1 MSNQHQPSR
10 PGEPHQ
16 PGQPLLASGAPQP
29 SAGHPLPLQNKRSKA
44 KTVAI
49 VCAGVF
55 GGLVVVGIIANI
67 VDPPKKTASVKVP
80 PVATSSS
87 AGPTPHKTLRK
98 PTAQPRSTPSKQ
110 QVPITSTYPT
120 HTIRALP
127 AVQLVFSGG
136 LAGQVSQAVNVRPV
150 KTGASYDY
158 TPPDWAT
165 QCVMPA
171 KDGAW
176 SADISFRFHGLIW
189 EITIGQ
195 PGFGRPKPGSHPA
208 LQETV
213 TGGSGDDPKAVSIA
227 VQSAKSP
234 GGDFDTY
241 YPPMDHNNG
250 TGTVTIN
257 SGLTSGTL
265 DVWNTPSYPDPL
277 EFRIKGRWSC
287 NK

>member
-1 MSNQHQPSR
+1 MSNPDQPAQPSD
-10 PGEPHQ
+10 PH
-16 PGQPLLASGAPQP
+16 QPLLASGAPRP
-29 SAGHPLPLQNKRSKA
+29 SAGRSLPLQNKRSKA

-49 VCAGVF
+49 VCASVF

-67 VDPPKKTASVKVP
+67 VDPSKETASAKGPSVP
-80 PVATSSS
+80 ASSS
-87 AGPTPHKTLRK
+87 AGPTPHKALRK
-98 PTAQPRSTPSKQ
+98 PTARAKTTPSEQ
-110 QVPITSTYPT
+110 QVPITSAHPT
-120 HTIRALP
+120 HTTRALP

-136 LAGQVSQAVNVRPV
+136 LAGHVSQAVNVRPL
-150 KTGASYDY
+150 KTKASYDY

-176 SADISFRFHGLIW
+176 SADISFRFRGLIW
-189 EITIGQ
+189 EVTIGQ

-208 LQETV
+208 MQETV

-227 VQSAKSP
+227 VQSVKSP

-287 NK
+287 IK